1 MRAYSQDLREH
12 VLCAVDEGKP
22 REQIIEL
29 FHVSRAT
36 IEAKDDDKSLLALRH
51 HIDN

>member
-1 MRAYSQDLREH
+1 MREH
-12 VLCAVDEGKP
+12 VLRAVDEGKS

-36 IEAKDDDKSLLALRH
+36 IEAKDDDKSLVALSSPYR
-51 HIDN
+51 